1 VTSSGKAGF
10 LRFRGNRTRQPAE
23 LDRIPLIPASQ
34 VLHLSTSAGPEP
46 VVRLASLTSV
56 QRDSLQTS
64 HKSEKRVLVVDDN
77 EVIAN
82 TLSMV
87 LRSAGYYAVAAYSG
101 KQALELL
108 RSDSIDL
115 LLSDV
120 MMPQM
125 TGIELAIEATRKRHV
140 QSVLLMSGVSAT
152 ADLLT
157 NARKLG
163 YHFEILAKPMHPDE
177 VIDRIRN
184 LLSGEGAAGVDS
196 SLSS

>member
-1 VTSSGKAGF
+1 
-10 LRFRGNRTRQPAE
+10 
-23 LDRIPLIPASQ
+23 
-34 VLHLSTSAGPEP
+34 
-46 VVRLASLTSV
+46 V

>member
-1 VTSSGKAGF
+1 
-10 LRFRGNRTRQPAE
+10 
-23 LDRIPLIPASQ
+23 
-34 VLHLSTSAGPEP
+34 
-46 VVRLASLTSV
+46 
-56 QRDSLQTS
+56 
-64 HKSEKRVLVVDDN
+64 
-77 EVIAN
+77 
-82 TLSMV
+82 MV